1 MLNNQQPLDAAL
13 SRVNEVGSIAHE
25 LFNMNEAAFKG
36 NRMLLKSFA
45 DFFSAQEKARQG
57 LENPVLSIAMV
68 GTTSAGKSTIVNALS
83 GRKVAPMERKETSAG
98 VLRLYHNTS
107 RSIKIK
113 RTQGARW
120 NVGTTN
126 NISDAEIYRMIVDV
140 YDKYK
145 TFVKT
150 AAAPEIT
157 VSGPLLWQTNKE
169 LLNLP
174 ENLSVEFVDL
184 PGLKTLTD
192 YKNLEVI
199 QSALDKSFRVIA
211 IDFNSVNNDRLEL
224 LLDELK
230 IIIKAMHGNTESLLF
245 ILNKV
250 DSVTSVDVPVET
262 VINGG
267 VHDGVEVIGLTDII
281 RKRLSL
287 EKETDIKIIPFVG
300 LLLYHLE
307 QAITK
312 DENGNVTDYNPQKM
326 EELFSD
332 CAATFEKCRKS
343 FTDEEKTTFRA
354 VRDCLEDEKQIPFEI
369 IKDFERL
376 CLRLSHAT
384 ELYDELKNRI
394 RDSFAEIIIRPIMYD
409 LNNNLKKLVADV
421 TSYININKKASKLD
435 LCSER
440 LGVLKMKMFLLG
452 TSKQELF
459 DAIGEELDAIATDL
473 NTIVANDNRTVA
485 VLNYINSTIAKLRQ
499 DIETRSLG
507 YVDAQI
513 QDINNSIREITT
525 NLQSLQ
531 GADKVNQYLNSIKDD
546 NRSVGVFNGISSIP
560 DNIKK
565 RLLAE
570 VITPFRT
577 SIDNKKT
584 RGEFIELASKTMPT
598 VLAES
603 LGSQYSALFA
613 LFYERFSTF
622 EEHKQDKCWYKK
634 ASESYTKEWE
644 DQTKATYDAVD
655 VRMRDVLSKKTNLY
669 FQLDTDTFI
678 KVLNKYLRL
687 EFNKILKELKTK
699 LRAGDTDLSV
709 LINNLMNV
717 KQHKIVM
724 PDTLF
729 MFTTPQGTTG
739 DEISEERSVLDHY
752 ETHSC
757 RSNDAVYKTVYDTY
771 YIYKYENSK
780 AVYSRW
786 EAGID
791 SSFAPFWVIIM
802 DWIKKSVASY
812 MENIRESAL
821 QVAEMTSS
829 ILDDKINSVNANAAI
844 DMNAFDT
851 MGDKVQS
858 MSNFNLMEL

>member
-211 IDFNSVNNDRLEL
+211 IDFNSVSNDRLEL

-267 VHDGVEVIGLTDII
+267 VHDGVKVIGLTDII
-281 RKRLSL
+281 RQRLSL
-287 EKETDIKIIPFVG
+287 GNETDIKIIPFVG
-300 LLLYHLE
+300 MLLYHIE
-307 QAITK
+307 QSLKK
-312 DENGNVTDYNPQKM
+312 DDKGTIIGYDAEKLK
-326 EELFSD
+326 ELFND
-332 CAATFEKCRKS
+332 CANVFARYEETL
-343 FTDEEKTTFRA
+343 TDEE
-354 VRDCLEDEKQIPFEI
+354 EDALGIIRKGIKRGIEIPLKE
-369 IKDFERL
+369 L
-376 CLRLSHAT
+376 CIFDKLCHRLSHAT
-384 ELYDELKNRI
+384 EFYEELNNRI
-394 RDSFAEIIIRPIMYD
+394 CNSFTEVIIRPVMYD

-421 TSYININKKASKLD
+421 TSYININKKSSKLD

-452 TSKQELF
+452 TNKQESF
-459 DAIGEELDAIATDL
+459 DAIGKELDAIAADV
-473 NTIVANDNRTVA
+473 NTIKTAA
-485 VLNYINSTIAKLRQ
+485 ALNYINSTIAKLRQ
-499 DIETRSLG
+499 DIGTRSLG

-513 QDINNSIREITT
+513 EDINNSIGEITT

-531 GADKVNQYLNSIKDD
+531 GADKVIKYLNSIKDD

-622 EEHKQDKCWYKK
+622 EEHKQDMCWYKK

-644 DQTKATYDAVD
+644 DQTIATYDAVD

-687 EFNKILKELKTK
+687 ELNKILKELKTK

-729 MFTTPQGTTG
+729 MFTTPQGTAG
-739 DEISEERSVLDHY
+739 DEISEGRSVLDHY
-752 ETHSC
+752 KTHSC
-757 RSNDAVYKTVYDTY
+757 SSNDAVYKTVYDTY

-780 AVYSRW
+780 AVYLRW

-791 SSFAPFWVIIM
+791 SSFAPFWTIIM

-812 MENIRESAL
+812 MENIRESAR